1 MREFSVDV
9 ASWVIIEEQK
19 YPLKGF
25 LFKLVKLPFVV
36 RCRGF

>member
-9 ASWVIIEEQK
+9 ASWVIEEQK